1 MDSERLS
8 LGGLGGE
15 DDETMPEDEGS
26 DKTKKRCLQAR
37 EHPVP
42 WVFLLGRSSVAKRMV
57 WWILS

>member
-42 WVFLLGRSSVAKRMV
+42 WVFLLGR
-57 WWILS
+57 